1 MDILSYLAEVIQT
14 NKEVGVPEL
23 GTFFKKKSP
32 GRYDAE
38 LHSFLPPSYQLAFRP
53 EVTED
58 TLLAEYIS
66 KQHNLSE
73 ESAIYHIDQ
82 FVANL
87 KEKLSD
93 DAEVDLKSLGKF
105 IATEGELKF
114 FANPDLKLG
123 FKFFGLPETAE
134 EINEKVE
141 LAASERVETPDLE
154 QQAIAAEEISF
165 PEAEEVKPAEK
176 AIEEESAQNEIT
188 EEPKVTAPAENLE
201 TLEAVIAENAIE
213 EENPGNLPDEPI
225 YTQEPEALV
234 KAEQSQAFYK
244 APVNYQIEEPA
255 PRATPGYLKIIIAI
269 LALLSLTLALFLWN
283 PTWFENLTGRNN
295 TLPTGPVP
303 DSTFL
308 KKEATELADTL
319 NKDSIIQ
326 PLGTGVDSVKKDSL
340 PAAKPAPTTPSK
352 TTPAPA
358 PAAGTPSN
366 TVTQPVT
373 YEVIGSSVYS
383 EKEAELFIASMKR
396 RWGIDAK
403 IVSKEKGKKM
413 KISIASYKDEKTAR
427 AERARLEE
435 KIKIPGL
442 YIYTNTHKLE

>member
-38 LHSFLPPSYQLAFRP
+38 LHSFLPPSYQLAFSP
-53 EVTED
+53 EVTEFSA
-58 TLLAEYIS
+58 LSEYIS

-73 ESAIYHIDQ
+73 ESAVYHIDQ

-87 KEKLSD
+87 KERLAED
-93 DAEVDLKSLGKF
+93 GEVDLKTLGKLVSKAGHLDF
-105 IATEGELKF
+105 IA
-114 FANPDLKLG
+114 NPQLNLG
-123 FKFFGLPETAE
+123 FKFYGLPETAA
-134 EINEKVE
+134 EISEKVE
-141 LAASERVETPDLE
+141 MPSAEKEVEKQAGQEDEEFEEVLREGEQEETP
-154 QQAIAAEEISF
+154 AAPTETVAPVEEG
-165 PEAEEVKPAEK
+165 K
-176 AIEEESAQNEIT
+176 
-188 EEPKVTAPAENLE
+188 
-201 TLEAVIAENAIE
+201 LEAIIAENAVE

-225 YTQEPEALV
+225 YTQEPEVLV
-234 KAEQSQAFYK
+234 KAEVNRETFYK
-244 APVNYQIEEPA
+244 EPVNYQIEEPA
-255 PRATPGYLKIIIAI
+255 SPSTPTYLKVIIAL
-269 LALLSLTLALFLWN
+269 LALMSLILALFLWN
-283 PTWFENLTGRNN
+283 PGWFENLSNKN
-295 TLPTGPVP
+295 SSLPATTVP
-303 DSTFL
+303 DSTL
-308 KKEATELADTL
+308 LNKNATELADTL
-319 NKDSIIQ
+319 NQESIRQSVPAGTDSI
-326 PLGTGVDSVKKDSL
+326 KKDSL
-340 PAAKPAPTTPSK
+340 PSDKPAKSAPTTSLPAAVKPAPPTSTPE
-352 TTPAPA
+352 
-358 PAAGTPSN
+358 N
-366 TVTQPVT
+366 TVAQPVT

-442 YIYTNTHKLE
+442 YIYPNTHKQE